1 MTQEKARKKNKWVR
15 YTMDW
20 YALHITGKF
29 QEGIQTTE
37 MLWVSSKGKE
47 KEFTYIFFQCL
58 LMHLLIHLLHGVKC
72 VPRFL

>member
-1 MTQEKARKKNKWVR
+1 MKNDSRKSEKKNKWVR

-47 KEFTYIFFQCL
+47 KEFT
-58 LMHLLIHLLHGVKC
+58 
-72 VPRFL
+72 